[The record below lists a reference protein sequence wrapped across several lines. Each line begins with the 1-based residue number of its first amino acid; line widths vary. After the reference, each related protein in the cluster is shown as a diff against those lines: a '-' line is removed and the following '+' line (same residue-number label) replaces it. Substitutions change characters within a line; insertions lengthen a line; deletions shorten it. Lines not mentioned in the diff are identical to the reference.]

1 MQVLL
6 LKDVSGVGKAG
17 EVKNVSDGFARNYLI
32 PKGLAK
38 IATKGVLAEAKQ
50 RMEAQKRRM
59 EKELATAEEL
69 AGKIRAIKLEF
80 EAKAGETGT
89 LYGSI
94 TNADIA
100 EKLSEALGQ
109 EIDKRKVV
117 LKRPIHEIGDYTV
130 PVKLAGNI
138 TAEVVVI
145 VTAAEESKES

>member
-6 LKDVSGVGKAG
+6 LKDVPNVGKAG

-50 RMEAQKRRM
+50 RMEAEKRRLQ
-59 EKELATAEEL
+59 KEIASAEEL
-69 AGKIRAIKLEF
+69 ANKIKTLKLEF
-80 EAKAGETGT
+80 QAKAGETGT

-100 EKLSEALGQ
+100 EKLSEVLGQ

-117 LKRPIHEIGDYTV
+117 LKRSIHELGEYTV
-130 PVKLAGNI
+130 PVKLAPTV
-138 TAEVVVI
+138 TAEVAVSVV
-145 VTAAEESKES
+145 AEEQPDEG